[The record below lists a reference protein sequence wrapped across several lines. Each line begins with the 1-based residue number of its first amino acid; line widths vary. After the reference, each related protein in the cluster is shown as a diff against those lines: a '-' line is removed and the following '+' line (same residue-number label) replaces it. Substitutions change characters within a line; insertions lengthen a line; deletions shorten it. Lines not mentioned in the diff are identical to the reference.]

1 MTDRKLM
8 GVSTPPGRVIRR
20 SPPPEPVE
28 FNDQRR
34 GRRTPGEAIRA
45 LEAFR
50 PRWQAVSATA
60 AQSLAGP
67 S

>member
-1 MTDRKLM
+1 MTDRKVM
-8 GVSTPPGRVIRR
+8 GVSTPPGRVIGGCRKIAPLIRAMRR
-20 SPPPEPVE
+20 RFDDAMPEK
-28 FNDQRR
+28 
-34 GRRTPGEAIRA
+34 IRA

-50 PRWQAVSATA
+50 PRWQAVSVTA